1 MAAEP
6 AELSLNRARPLLSI
20 CTATYNRAALLA
32 QTLQHVRE
40 LFTGNDVE
48 VVVSDN
54 CSSDETQQVI
64 AQFAPRFEHFRAI
77 RQAENRGMMPN
88 VAAAIALASGEFAYT
103 LNDDDEVFL
112 EGIAAAITIM
122 KNDPAIV
129 AVYGAHQE
137 WLRGKG
143 ALGAPVRPVEQREDF
158 ARGEK
163 IKLFQ
168 RFPLL
173 WYPVCRTPVLQRFFT
188 YDDRTFG
195 FWELAGALL
204 ERGAVTVIP
213 DVIYKHFQT
222 EPRMEYELT
231 KAWYHDQHRAQYES
245 FLGRIGP
252 AADYREVST
261 FINQRV
267 VPAYTQ
273 GTRFAALKNEFL
285 TARQFVLR
293 SRPYGIYAE
302 NEIAVWERH
311 HLGHMVAER
320 LLNHVRLATGI
331 RTVLFEDT
339 PRLSTLREYFA
350 SIAREFSVGG
360 VSADGLEGGIL
371 DPECYLVTY
380 EFGGPGFEQT
390 RELGP
395 TKCRAVIDII
405 ESCRIT
411 DQPLGL

>member
-6 AELSLNRARPLLSI
+6 TELPLNNAKPLLSI

-32 QTLQHVRE
+32 QTLQHVRD

-54 CSSDETQQVI
+54 CSTDETQQVI
-64 AQFAPRFEHFRAI
+64 SQFAPRFAHFRSI
-77 RQAENRGMMPN
+77 RQSENRGMMPN
-88 VAAAIALASGEFAYT
+88 VAAAIALASGEFTYT

-112 EGIAAAITIM
+112 EGIAAAISIL
-122 KNDPAIV
+122 KSDPAIV

-137 WLRGKG
+137 WIRGKG
-143 ALGAPVRPVEQREDF
+143 ALGGPARAVERREDF
-158 ARGEK
+158 ALGEK
-163 IKLFQ
+163 LKLFQ
-168 RFPLL
+168 RFSLL
-173 WYPVCRTPVLQRFFT
+173 WYPVCRTRVLQRFFT

-204 ERGAVTVIP
+204 ERGAVAVIP
-213 DVIYKHFQT
+213 DLIYKHFQT

-245 FLGRIGP
+245 FLGRIGR
-252 AADYREVST
+252 ADYQEVST
-261 FINQRV
+261 FINKRV

-273 GTRFAALKNEFL
+273 GTRFAELKNEFL

-293 SRPYGIYAE
+293 ARPYGIYAE

-311 HLGHMVAER
+311 HLAHMVAER

-339 PRLSTLREYFA
+339 PRLSALREHFA
-350 SIAREFSVGG
+350 SIATEFAVGSL
-360 VSADGLEGGIL
+360 SAQDLPTSIL
-371 DPECYLVTY
+371 NPQSYLVTY
-380 EFGGPGFEQT
+380 EFGGPGFEHT
-390 RELGP
+390 MELGP
-395 TKCRAVIDII
+395 TRCRAITDII

-411 DQPLGL
+411 DQPLGF